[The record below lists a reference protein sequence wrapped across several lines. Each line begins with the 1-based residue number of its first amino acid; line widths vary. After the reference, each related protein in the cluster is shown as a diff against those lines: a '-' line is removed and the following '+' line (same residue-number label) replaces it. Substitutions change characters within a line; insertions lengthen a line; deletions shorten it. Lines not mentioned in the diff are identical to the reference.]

1 MRRLYNIFIY
11 VSLGFVLIYLL
22 WNDYLFIPDIQSP
35 LWLLISIFFMF
46 GGFLLNAYAWQ
57 FLLKINKMKISY
69 AEAVA
74 STGLS
79 IFGKYIPGK
88 LWVIIGR
95 AAYIANNHD
104 QSVLKISGI
113 SLLGQLLA
121 IVTGILLGGQFFWYY
136 SIKLG
141 FGMVIAAV
149 ILLLII
155 LSSSTDFIVKR
166 SMFYRYKKVRSAL
179 QLFGF
184 QLIKVLPWYFLFWLC
199 WGVGFYA
206 LSIALSGEIGVWSIA
221 PAFILA
227 GSIGI
232 VVFFVPGGIG
242 IREGALFFFLI
253 KSNLL
258 SEMAATIAVASRL
271 WFLLG
276 ELFIFTCGVIADHQ
290 WKKIK

>member
-57 FLLKINKMKISY
+57 FLLKVNNVKISY
-69 AEAVA
+69 IEALA

-88 LWVIIGR
+88 LWAIVGR
-95 AAYIANNHD
+95 AAYITNNHD
-104 QSVLKISGI
+104 QSMLRISGI
-113 SLLGQLLA
+113 SLLGQFLA
-121 IVTGILLGGQFFWYY
+121 ITTGILLGGQFFWHY

-141 FGMVIAAV
+141 FGMFIAAV

-155 LSSSTDFIVKR
+155 LSPSTDFILKR
-166 SMFYRYKKVRSAL
+166 SMLYRYKKVRSAL

-206 LSIALSGEIGVWSIA
+206 LSIALSGEIEAWSVV

-253 KSNLL
+253 KSNLS
-258 SEMAATIAVASRL
+258 SEIAATIAVASRL
-271 WFLLG
+271 WFLVG
-276 ELFIFTCGVIADHQ
+276 ESFIFTCGVIANQHL
-290 WKKIK
+290 KKRK